1 MTKVHSLLR
10 WFTLILVLTL
20 SAGQY
25 AHAQDGDPAL
35 GKTVWNANACGSCH
49 NANMAAKMTGPAL
62 GGVEERWADYPR
74 EDLYA
79 WIRNSQALIAT
90 GHPRANE
97 LWDEWQSVMSSYTA
111 LTDEEIEGL
120 LAFIDGMYNGTY
132 PPRKEGDPGPD
143 EGVTEEADNTWLFIT
158 LAVLLGL
165 LSVVLARVT
174 SNLAYMKKAK
184 EGNAPA
190 QRRTLGQV
198 LTSRGVVAFVVFTL
212 VVLGGYATVNQ
223 AVDMGRQQN
232 YQPTQP
238 IAFSHV
244 THAGLNQIEC
254 QYCHDGARR
263 SKHSVI
269 PAANTCMNCHA
280 AIKYGSNYGTAELT
294 KIYASVGWNPN
305 DGKYIDGYEDMTMDE
320 VRQIYESWIANQYQ
334 ENGGNM
340 DRMDRVVDQQWEDI
354 VASIGK
360 GNEMPGPEQQN
371 NLYGPIEWVRIHNL
385 PDHVYFNHKQH
396 VVVGN
401 LECQNCHGPVE
412 QMEKV
417 WQYSPLSMG
426 WCINCHRQTEVSAFE
441 NNEYY
446 QAYEQYHEQLQN
458 GTRDKVTV
466 EDIGGLA
473 CQRCHY

>member
-1 MTKVHSLLR
+1 M
-10 WFTLILVLTL
+10 
-20 SAGQY
+20 SAQE
-25 AHAQDGDPAL
+25 GDPAV

-49 NANMAAKMTGPAL
+49 NNNMVANMTGPAL
-62 GGVEERWADYPR
+62 GGLEERWAEYPR

-79 WIRNSQALIAT
+79 WIRNSQALIAE
-90 GHPRANE
+90 GHPRAVK
-97 LWDEWQSVMSSYTA
+97 LWADWGPTVMSPYMA
-111 LTDEEIEGL
+111 LTDDEIEGL
-120 LAFIDGMYNGTY
+120 IAYINVMN
-132 PPRKEGDPGPD
+132 D
-143 EGVTEEADNTWLFIT
+143 EGCFPCPTGGDVSNVVTEEADNTWLFIT
-158 LAVLLGL
+158 LAVLLAL

-174 SNLAYMKKAK
+174 SNLAYMNKAK
-184 EGNAPA
+184 AGNAPA

-212 VVLGGYATVNQ
+212 VVLGGYSMVNH

-232 YQPTQP
+232 YQPSQP

-305 DGKYIDGYEDMTMDE
+305 DGTYIDGYEDMTMDE
-320 VRQIYESWIANQYQ
+320 VKEIYESWIANQYQ

-340 DRMDRVVDQQWEDI
+340 ERVDRVVDQQWEDI

-360 GNEMPGPEQQN
+360 GDEMPGAEDQN

-396 VVVGN
+396 VVVGG

-412 QMEKV
+412 EMEKV

>member
-1 MTKVHSLLR
+1 MHKFSQR
-10 WFTLILVLTL
+10 FFLVLGL
-20 SAGQY
+20 VFSLGIAV
-25 AHAQDGDPAL
+25 HAQDGDPAL
-35 GKTVWNANACGSCH
+35 GKSVWNANVCGSCH
-49 NANMAAKMTGPAL
+49 NANMVANMTGPAL

-79 WIRNSQALIAT
+79 WIRNSQGLIAE
-90 GHPRANE
+90 GHPRAVE
-97 LWDEWQSVMSSYTA
+97 LWNTWKPTVMSAYLS
-111 LTDEEIEGL
+111 LTDDEIEGL
-120 LAFIDGMYNGTY
+120 LAYIDVMYTDGCFPCAT
-132 PPRKEGDPGPD
+132 D
-143 EGVTEEADNTWLFIT
+143 EGLTNVETEEADNTWLFIV
-158 LAVLLGL
+158 LAVILGMLSLL
-165 LSVVLARVT
+165 LARVT
-174 SNLAYMKKAK
+174 SNLTYMNKAK
-184 EGNAPA
+184 DGSAPA

-198 LTSRGVVAFVVFTL
+198 LTSRGVVAFAAFTL
-212 VVLGGYATVNQ
+212 IVLGGYSTVNN
-223 AVDMGRQQN
+223 AIDMGRQQN
-232 YQPTQP
+232 YQPSQP

-305 DGKYIDGYEDMTMDE
+305 DGTYIDGYEDMTMDE
-320 VRQIYESWIANQYQ
+320 VRDIYQSWIANQYQ

-340 DRMDRVVDQQWEDI
+340 DRVTRVVDQQWEDI
-354 VASIGK
+354 VASIGH
-360 GNEMPGPEQQN
+360 GDEMPGSEDPN